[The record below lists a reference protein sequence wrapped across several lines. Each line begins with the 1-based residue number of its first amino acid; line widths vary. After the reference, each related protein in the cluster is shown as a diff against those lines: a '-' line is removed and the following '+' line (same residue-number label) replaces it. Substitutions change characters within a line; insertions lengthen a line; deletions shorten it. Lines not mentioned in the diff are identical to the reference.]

1 MPTLQPCP
9 HFFSKTDSSTLKD
22 IKTITSYLSHTY
34 GAKCYVVGGAVR
46 DYLLDEVC
54 KDYDIECFGIGVEDF
69 ENAMAHLGAQG
80 VGKSFFVYKYHEL
93 DISLPRREQK
103 IAKGHQGFSVEL
115 AYEEKEA
122 SRRRDFT
129 VNALMYD
136 IDKKQ
141 IVDYWRGLE
150 DLKAKVLRV
159 VDEHAFVEDSLRVLR
174 AMGFAARFGFKVEK
188 QSCTLCQGMALDDLP
203 KERLFAE
210 FEKMFKGRYLHYG
223 LYYLFAL
230 GIYQKLFGDKE
241 GLKKQAF
248 IALSKKLQRAQP
260 FFVENLRA
268 YYFLFI
274 AREYWSVDSVT
285 ILDLLAAPNRYYR
298 HIITTPL
305 PEKITA
311 AFVASVSLKAGIVAY
326 VGNYDI
332 RVREL
337 AHKLNVWDKPFD
349 SGVHASDLMAQ
360 GYEGEALGRELHR
373 RTQAKINALQEKEV

>member
-1 MPTLQPCP
+1 MPTLQHCP
-9 HFFSKTDSSTLKD
+9 HFFFKTDSSILKD
-22 IKTITSYLSHTY
+22 IQTITSYLSHTY

-69 ENAMAHLGAQG
+69 EKAMAHLGAQG
-80 VGKSFFVYKYHEL
+80 VGKSFFVYKYHQL
-93 DISLPRREQK
+93 DISLPRTEQK
-103 IAKGHQGFSVEL
+103 ITKGHQGFSVEL
-115 AYEEKEA
+115 AHEEKEA

-150 DLKAKVLRV
+150 DVKHKVLRM
-159 VDEHAFVEDSLRVLR
+159 VDGRAFIEDSLRVLR
-174 AMGFAARFGFKVEK
+174 AMRFAARLGFKIEK
-188 QSCTLCQGMALDDLP
+188 ETCRLCQNIDLDDLP
-203 KERLFAE
+203 KERLFME
-210 FEKMFKGRYLHYG
+210 FEKMFTAKRLYYG
-223 LYYLFAL
+223 LYYLFSL
-230 GIYQKLFGDKE
+230 GIYEKLFGDKE

-260 FFVENLRA
+260 FFIENLRP

-274 AREYWSVDSVT
+274 ARDYWGVDSVT
-285 ILDLLAAPNRYYR
+285 ILDLLAAPNRYYK

-311 AFVASVSLKAGIVAY
+311 AFVARASLKAGIVEY
-326 VGNYDI
+326 VGNYDAK
-332 RVREL
+332 VREL
-337 AHKLNVWDKPFD
+337 AEKLDVWGKPFD
-349 SGVHASDLMAQ
+349 SGVSASDLMAK
-360 GYEGEALGRELHR
+360 GYKGEALGRELER
-373 RTQAKINALQEKEV
+373 LTQIKINALQEKEV